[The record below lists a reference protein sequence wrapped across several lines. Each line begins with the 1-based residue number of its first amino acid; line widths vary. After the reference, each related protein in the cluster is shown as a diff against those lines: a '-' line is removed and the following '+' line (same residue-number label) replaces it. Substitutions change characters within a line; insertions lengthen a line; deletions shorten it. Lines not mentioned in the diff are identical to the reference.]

1 MPAPTPAR
9 DLPAPGPPAPSPTP
23 GVDSPPASRQLL
35 LTVWCPRPG
44 MFAARAVL
52 ADGSLRDFD
61 SPFELVRFL
70 SRPPPGPAPASAP
83 PTAGLR

>member
-1 MPAPTPAR
+1 MGDTRPAP
-9 DLPAPGPPAPSPTP
+9 
-23 GVDSPPASRQLL
+23 RQML

-44 MFAARAVL
+44 TFAARAVL

-70 SRPPPGPAPASAP
+70 SRPAPDGSAASAP
-83 PTAGLR
+83 ATPGLR

>member
-1 MPAPTPAR
+1 MPAPTPACTP
-9 DLPAPGPPAPSPTP
+9 PAPGTVA
-23 GVDSPPASRQLL
+23 GVDGSPASRQLL

-44 MFAARAVL
+44 TFAARAVL

-70 SRPPPGPAPASAP
+70 SRPPGPSPARPP
-83 PTAGLR
+83 PTPGLR